1 MNSHSASPT
10 PTRKRTHLKPSQVA
24 TLQESF
30 NTNPLPDSS
39 VRSRLARELAVTER
53 TIQIWFQN
61 RRAKA
66 RKVEALDAFPS
77 NSNSN
82 ASSSNS
88 SAVIRPGGA
97 GGGWV
102 DPHRH
107 ATPPR
112 YQATFRTMMTPER
125 FEELKHQDHQQIRK
139 RPRSSSKPEPKSSH
153 LLELTRSDNMRAMS
167 EGISRPNHD
176 VLFSAAT
183 AIVSTST
190 PTTGASLSST
200 SIASPTSAGTV
211 VQGGATSTTTGGS
224 QMSLITDTPIQTVP
238 LPVSV
243 LRIGSWTRFAH
254 ASPQLHQRDWDLVC
268 YASPLDRELVWRVQA
283 EGHHFRIQVGFDSI
297 HQLRLSRQVQ
307 VETGELVGQ
316 LDIELS
322 LPLAFSMWRFGQDH
336 QWVRCGDFTEDKQAS
351 VDGFHILQGN
361 HEAFKQALLDLLA
374 LAPELATKISVTP
387 TTNANVM
394 MMDLHQPP
402 PGLDLCRDFTMSPSA
417 TPEPSSL
424 AAVAAAAQAVAAQQM
439 MYHGNNGL
447 SAAHGMINPQQLS
460 KANMSHL
467 MLQAPFFY
475 PTTNTQ
481 TQGGSTVPHHHQQ
494 HHYQEQQSNE
504 DLYQMLIHQQHT
516 QPSSLLL

>member
-10 PTRKRTHLKPSQVA
+10 PTRKRTHLKPSQVT
-24 TLQESF
+24 TLQDSF

-66 RKVEALDAFPS
+66 RKEEALGVFPS
-77 NSNSN
+77 NSTGK
-82 ASSSNS
+82 ASSASSNS
-88 SAVIRPGGA
+88 TITKP
-97 GGGWV
+97 GGWV
-102 DPHRH
+102 DPNRH

-125 FEELKHQDHQQIRK
+125 FEELKHQDQQQIRK

-153 LLELTRSDNMRAMS
+153 LLELARSDNMRAMS

-183 AIVSTST
+183 SSST
-190 PTTGASLSST
+190 PTTSASL
-200 SIASPTSAGTV
+200 SAGTV
-211 VQGGATSTTTGGS
+211 NGATTTGP
-224 QMSLITDTPIQTVP
+224 QMNLITETPIQTVP

-254 ASPQLHQRDWDLVC
+254 ASPHLHQRNWDLVC
-268 YASPLDRELVWRVQA
+268 YASPLDRELIWKVQA
-283 EGHHFRIQVGFDSI
+283 EGHHFRIQVSFDSI

-316 LDIELS
+316 LDIELG

-387 TTNANVM
+387 TNTSM
-394 MMDLHQPP
+394 MMDLHQPPP

-424 AAVAAAAQAVAAQQM
+424 AAAAAAAQAVAAQQM
-439 MYHGNNGL
+439 MYHGNGL
-447 SAAHGMINPQQLS
+447 SYGMINPQQLS

-475 PTTNTQ
+475 PTQ
-481 TQGGSTVPHHHQQ
+481 TQAGPNEHHHQ
-494 HHYQEQQSNE
+494 HQEQSNE
-504 DLYQMLIHQQHT
+504 DLYQMLIHQQHP